1 MEIEGEGKQKDGK
14 WKSVRIQGCDLTFLK
29 FLKSLK
35 FPQGL
40 VLRVRGRCSAV
51 QAIQSNPIL
60 YLFLQYMSRESTK
73 KVTWNPPKRRVDG
86 DVYVVVGTVF
96 GS

>member
-51 QAIQSNPIL
+51 QAIQSNPIQ
-60 YLFLQYMSRESTK
+60 YLFLQYMSRGKYEES
-73 KVTWNPPKRRVDG
+73 NLEPPQKTR
-86 DVYVVVGTVF
+86 
-96 GS
+96 

>member
-1 MEIEGEGKQKDGK
+1 
-14 WKSVRIQGCDLTFLK
+14 
-29 FLKSLK
+29 
-35 FPQGL
+35 
-40 VLRVRGRCSAV
+40 
-51 QAIQSNPIL
+51 
-60 YLFLQYMSRESTK
+60 MSRESTK